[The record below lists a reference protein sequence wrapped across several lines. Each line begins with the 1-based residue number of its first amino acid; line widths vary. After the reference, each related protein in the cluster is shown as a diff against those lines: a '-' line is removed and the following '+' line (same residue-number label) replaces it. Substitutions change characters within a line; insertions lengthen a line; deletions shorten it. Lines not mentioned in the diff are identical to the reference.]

1 MNKHTYYQELISRLL
16 DEDKTLT
23 QTEEFTILIIT
34 ERAKKAIVFWE
45 KLAYF
50 L

>member
-23 QTEEFTILIIT
+23 QTEEEELQGG
-34 ERAKKAIVFWE
+34 
-45 KLAYF
+45 
-50 L
+50 